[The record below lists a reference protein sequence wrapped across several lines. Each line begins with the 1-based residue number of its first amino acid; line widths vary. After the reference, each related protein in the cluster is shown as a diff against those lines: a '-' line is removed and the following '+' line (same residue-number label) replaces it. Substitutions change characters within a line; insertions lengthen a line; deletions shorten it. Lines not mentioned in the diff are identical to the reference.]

1 MVATKEEKEDN
12 DGSFNVCEKEVM
24 VSNNSK
30 HFSTKG
36 ETISWLLWS
45 CWKIISILSIMQ
57 ESIM

>member
-1 MVATKEEKEDN
+1 MVATKEENEDN

-36 ETISWLLWS
+36 ETIS
-45 CWKIISILSIMQ
+45 
-57 ESIM
+57 